1 MLSYARDDTHYL
13 LYIYDKMRLELWERG
28 NGQPVQLQVVWQR
41 SRDIC
46 LKVTLCRPHA
56 LGRAPPSRP
65 GPLLSSA
72 LHAGEHSQLREGPRA
87 PFWFASIL
95 NVSVLP

>member
-28 NGQPVQLQVVWQR
+28 NEQPTQLQVVWQR

-46 LKVTLCRPHA
+46 LKVQ
-56 LGRAPPSRP
+56 P
-65 GPLLSSA
+65 GPRFCSA
-72 LHAGEHSQLREGPRA
+72 PRA
-87 PFWFASIL
+87 LLCSFIYFFKIFKMS
-95 NVSVLP
+95 

>member
-28 NGQPVQLQVVWQR
+28 SEHPTQLRVVWQR

-46 LKVTLCRPHA
+46 LKVRP
-56 LGRAPPSRP
+56 
-65 GPLLSSA
+65 LSA
-72 LHAGEHSQLREGPRA
+72 WVLVLHFVPYTSEKSQM
-87 PFWFASIL
+87 F
-95 NVSVLP
+95 